1 MLFRRST
8 MSQFAFW
15 NRLTALVRKEIKQLI
30 RDKSSLAIGLVLPI
44 ILILLFGYGL
54 SFDLSQAR
62 VGVVVD
68 QSSPQVNQALA
79 GLSGS
84 RYLTSQQF
92 YNLPE
97 AEQAIRDGKID
108 AILHFPSDFASQAQ
122 RGTAKVQ
129 LLLNGTSTTIAT
141 ALEGYVAGA
150 LTTAPSIQVDRSP
163 TLASSSTVIIEQ
175 RIWFNESSNSTW
187 FLVPGLMVLILT
199 LIGAFLTGLLIAR
212 ERERG
217 TLEALFVTPVRPF
230 EIVLAKLIPYVV
242 VGMIDIIICIVAA
255 HYIFAVP
262 MRGSLFSILSASF
275 LYLIV
280 SLLLGL
286 TISGFAQSQF
296 QASQIALLASFMPAL
311 MLSGFVFDTRN
322 LPLVVQI
329 VSQLLPATHFMTLI
343 KTLFMGGDDWKLW
356 FKECGILLGYIIIL
370 ICAVNYS
377 LRKRLR

>member
-15 NRLTALVRKEIKQLI
+15 NRLTALVRKETKQLI

-97 AEQAIRDGKID
+97 AEQAIRDGEID
-108 AILHFPSDFASQAQ
+108 VILHFPSDFSSQAQ
-122 RGTAKVQ
+122 QGNAKAQ

-150 LTTAPSIQVDRSP
+150 LTTVPSIQVDRSP
-163 TLASSSTVIIEQ
+163 ILATSSAVNIEQ

-280 SLLLGL
+280 SLLMGL

>member
-8 MSQFAFW
+8 MSFGFW
-15 NRLTALVRKEIKQLI
+15 NRLTALVRKETKQLI
-30 RDKSSLAIGLVLPI
+30 RDKSSLGIGLVLPV

-54 SFDLSQAR
+54 SFDLNQAR

-68 QSSPQVNQALA
+68 QSSPQINQILA
-79 GLSGS
+79 GLKGS
-84 RYLTSQQF
+84 RYLTSQEF
-92 YNLPE
+92 PSLPK
-97 AEQAIRDGKID
+97 AEQAIRDGEID
-108 AILHFPSDFASQAQ
+108 AILHFPSDFTSQTQ
-122 RGTAKVQ
+122 QGNAKAQ

-141 ALEGYVAGA
+141 ALEGYITGA
-150 LTTAPSIQVDRSP
+150 LTTVASIQVDRGQI
-163 TLASSSTVIIEQ
+163 LAPSSAINVEQ
-175 RIWFNESSNSTW
+175 RIWFNESANSTW

-217 TLEALFVTPVRPF
+217 TLEALFVTAVRPF
-230 EIVLAKLIPYVV
+230 EILLAKLIPYVV
-242 VGMIDIIICIVAA
+242 VGMIDIVICIIAA
-255 HYIFAVP
+255 YFIFEVP
-262 MRGSLFSILSASF
+262 MRGSLFSVLSASF
-275 LYLIV
+275 LYLVV
-280 SLLLGL
+280 SLLIGL

-329 VSQLLPATHFMTLI
+329 ISQLLPATHFMILI

-356 FKECGILLGYIIIL
+356 LKECGFLLGYIIVL
-370 ICAVNYS
+370 ICAVNFS
-377 LRKRLR
+377 LKKRLR

>member
-8 MSQFAFW
+8 MSFGFW
-15 NRLTALVRKEIKQLI
+15 NRLTALVRKETKQLI
-30 RDKSSLAIGLVLPI
+30 RDKSSLGIGLVLPV

-54 SFDLSQAR
+54 SFDLNQAR

-68 QSSPQVNQALA
+68 QSSPQINQILA
-79 GLSGS
+79 GLKGS
-84 RYLTSQQF
+84 RYLASQEF
-92 YNLPE
+92 PSLPK
-97 AEQAIRDGKID
+97 AEQAIRDEEID
-108 AILHFPSDFASQAQ
+108 AILHFPSDFTSQTQ
-122 RGTAKVQ
+122 QGNAKAQ

-141 ALEGYVAGA
+141 ALEGYITGA
-150 LTTAPSIQVDRSP
+150 LTTAPSIQVDRGQI
-163 TLASSSTVIIEQ
+163 LATSSAVNIEQ
-175 RIWFNESSNSTW
+175 RIWFNESANSTW

-242 VGMIDIIICIVAA
+242 VGMIDIVICIIAA
-255 HYIFAVP
+255 YFIFEVP
-262 MRGSLFSILSASF
+262 MRGSLFSVLSASF
-275 LYLIV
+275 LYLVV

-296 QASQIALLASFMPAL
+296 QASQIALLASFMPAQ

-329 VSQLLPATHFMTLI
+329 ISQLLPATHFMILI

-356 FKECGILLGYIIIL
+356 LKECGFLLGYIIVL
-370 ICAVNYS
+370 ICAVNFS
-377 LRKRLR
+377 LKKRLR

>member
-1 MLFRRST
+1 
-8 MSQFAFW
+8 MSLGFW
-15 NRLTALVRKEIKQLI
+15 NRLTALVRKETKQLI
-30 RDKSSLAIGLVLPI
+30 RDKSSLGIGLVLPV

-54 SFDLSQAR
+54 SFDVNQAR

-68 QSSPQVNQALA
+68 QSSPQINQALA
-79 GLSGS
+79 GLNGS
-84 RYLTSQQF
+84 RYLTRLEF
-92 YNLPE
+92 HNLPE
-97 AEQAIRDGKID
+97 AEQAIRDGEID

-122 RGTAKVQ
+122 QGNAKVQ

-150 LTTAPSIQVDRSP
+150 LATAPSIQFDRSP
-163 TLASSSTVIIEQ
+163 ILATSSAVNIEQ
-175 RIWFNESSNSTW
+175 RIWFNESGNSTW

-242 VGMIDIIICIVAA
+242 VGMIDIMICLVAA
-255 HYIFAVP
+255 YFIFEVP

-329 VSQLLPATHFMTLI
+329 ISQLLPATHFMILI

-356 FKECGILLGYIIIL
+356 FKECGFLLGYIIVL
-370 ICAVNYS
+370 ICAVNVS
-377 LRKRLR
+377 LKKRLR

>member
-1 MLFRRST
+1 
-8 MSQFAFW
+8 MSFAFW
-15 NRLTALVRKEIKQLI
+15 NRLTALVRKETKQLI
-30 RDKSSLAIGLVLPI
+30 RDKSSLGIGLVLPI

-54 SFDLSQAR
+54 SFDLNQAR

-68 QSSPQVNQALA
+68 QSSPQINQVLA
-79 GLSGS
+79 GLNGS
-84 RYLTSQQF
+84 QYLTSQEF
-92 YNLPE
+92 HNLPE
-97 AEQAIRDGKID
+97 AEQAIRDGEID

-122 RGTAKVQ
+122 QGNAKAQ

-141 ALEGYVAGA
+141 ALEGYVTGA
-150 LTTAPSIQVDRSP
+150 LATAPSIQVDRSQI
-163 TLASSSTVIIEQ
+163 LATSSTVNIEQ
-175 RIWFNESSNSTW
+175 RIWFNESANSTW

-242 VGMIDIIICIVAA
+242 VGMIDIVICIIAA
-255 HYIFAVP
+255 YFIFEVP

-329 VSQLLPATHFMTLI
+329 VSQLLPATHFMILI

-356 FKECGILLGYIIIL
+356 FKECGILLGYIVVL
-370 ICAVNYS
+370 ICAVNFS
-377 LRKRLR
+377 LKKRLR

>member
-1 MLFRRST
+1 
-8 MSQFAFW
+8 MSFGFW
-15 NRLTALVRKEIKQLI
+15 NRLTALVRKETKQLI
-30 RDKSSLAIGLVLPI
+30 RDKSSLGIGLVLPV

-54 SFDLSQAR
+54 SFDLNQAR

-68 QSSPQVNQALA
+68 QSSPQINQILA
-79 GLSGS
+79 GLKGS
-84 RYLTSQQF
+84 RYLASQEF
-92 YNLPE
+92 PSLPK
-97 AEQAIRDGKID
+97 AEQAIRDGEID
-108 AILHFPSDFASQAQ
+108 AILHFPSDFTSQTQ
-122 RGTAKVQ
+122 QGNAKAQ
-129 LLLNGTSTTIAT
+129 LLLNGTSTIIAT
-141 ALEGYVAGA
+141 ALEGYITGA
-150 LTTAPSIQVDRSP
+150 LATAASIQVDRGQI
-163 TLASSSTVIIEQ
+163 LATSSAINVEQ
-175 RIWFNESSNSTW
+175 RIWFNESANSTW

-242 VGMIDIIICIVAA
+242 VGMIDIVICIITA
-255 HYIFAVP
+255 YFIFEVP
-262 MRGSLFSILSASF
+262 MRGSLFSVLSASF
-275 LYLIV
+275 LYLVV

-329 VSQLLPATHFMTLI
+329 ISQLLPATHFMILI

-356 FKECGILLGYIIIL
+356 LKECGFLLGYIIVL
-370 ICAVNYS
+370 ICAVNFS
-377 LRKRLR
+377 LKKRLR

>member
-1 MLFRRST
+1 
-8 MSQFAFW
+8 MSFGFW
-15 NRLTALVRKEIKQLI
+15 NRLTALVRKETKQLI
-30 RDKSSLAIGLVLPI
+30 RDKSSLGIGLVLPV

-54 SFDLSQAR
+54 SFDLNQAR

-68 QSSPQVNQALA
+68 QSSPQINQALA
-79 GLSGS
+79 GLNGS
-84 RYLTSQQF
+84 RYLTSQKF
-92 YNLPE
+92 HNLPE
-97 AEQAIRDGKID
+97 AEQAIRDDKID

-122 RGTAKVQ
+122 QGNAKVQ
-129 LLLNGTSTTIAT
+129 LLLNGTSTTIA
-141 ALEGYVAGA
+141 AVLEGYVAGA
-150 LTTAPSIQVDRSP
+150 LATAPSIQFDRSP
-163 TLASSSTVIIEQ
+163 ILATSSAVNIEQ
-175 RIWFNESSNSTW
+175 RIWFNESGNSTW

-242 VGMIDIIICIVAA
+242 VGMIDIMICLVAA
-255 HYIFAVP
+255 YFIFEVP

-329 VSQLLPATHFMTLI
+329 ISQLLPATHFMILI

-356 FKECGILLGYIIIL
+356 FKECGFLLGYIVVL
-370 ICAVNYS
+370 ICAVNVS
-377 LRKRLR
+377 LKKRLR

>member
-1 MLFRRST
+1 
-8 MSQFAFW
+8 MSFGFW
-15 NRLTALVRKEIKQLI
+15 NRLTALVRKETKQLI
-30 RDKSSLAIGLVLPI
+30 RDKSSLGIGLVLPV

-68 QSSPQVNQALA
+68 QSSPQINQALA
-79 GLSGS
+79 GLNGS
-84 RYLTSQQF
+84 RYLISQEF
-92 YNLPE
+92 HNLPE

-122 RGTAKVQ
+122 QGNAKVQ

-150 LTTAPSIQVDRSP
+150 LATAPSIQFDRSQI
-163 TLASSSTVIIEQ
+163 LATSSAVNIEQ
-175 RIWFNESSNSTW
+175 RIWFNESGNSTW

-217 TLEALFVTPVRPF
+217 TLEALFVTPVRSF

-242 VGMIDIIICIVAA
+242 VGMIDIVICIVAA
-255 HYIFAVP
+255 YFIFEVP

-275 LYLIV
+275 LYLVV

-329 VSQLLPATHFMTLI
+329 ISQLLPATHFMILI

-356 FKECGILLGYIIIL
+356 FKECGFLLGYIVIL
-370 ICAVNYS
+370 ICAVNFS
-377 LRKRLR
+377 LKKRLR

>member
-1 MLFRRST
+1 LES
-8 MSQFAFW
+8 
-15 NRLTALVRKEIKQLI
+15 
-30 RDKSSLAIGLVLPI
+30 IGLVLPI

-54 SFDLSQAR
+54 SFDLNQAR

-97 AEQAIRDGKID
+97 AEQAIRDGEID
-108 AILHFPSDFASQAQ
+108 AILHFPSDFTSQAQ

-163 TLASSSTVIIEQ
+163 ILATSSAVNIEQ
-175 RIWFNESSNSTW
+175 RIRFNESSNSTW

-262 MRGSLFSILSASF
+262 MCGSLFSILSASF

>member
-1 MLFRRST
+1 MRVRRPT
-8 MSQFAFW
+8 MSFAFW
-15 NRLTALVRKEIKQLI
+15 SRLKALVRKETKQLL
-30 RDKSSLAIGLVLPI
+30 RDKSSLGIGLVLPV

-54 SFDLSQAR
+54 SFDLNQAR

-68 QSSPQVNQALA
+68 QSSLQVNQVLA
-79 GLSGS
+79 GLNGS
-84 RYLTSQQF
+84 RYLTSLKF
-92 YNLPE
+92 HNLPE
-97 AEQAIRDGKID
+97 AEQAIRNGKID
-108 AILHFPSDFASQAQ
+108 AILHLPSDFANQAQ
-122 RGTAKVQ
+122 QGNAKVQ
-129 LLLNGTSTTIAT
+129 LLLNGRSTTIAT

-150 LTTAPSIQVDRSP
+150 LATAPSIQIDRSSI
-163 TLASSSTVIIEQ
+163 LASASAVKIEQ
-175 RIWFNESSNSTW
+175 RIWFNESGNSTW

-242 VGMIDIIICIVAA
+242 VGMIDIVICIVAA
-255 HYIFAVP
+255 HFIFEVP
-262 MRGSLFSILSASF
+262 MRGSLFSILFASF

-329 VSQLLPATHFMTLI
+329 ISQLLPATHFMVLI

-356 FKECGILLGYIIIL
+356 FKECGILLGYIVVL
-370 ICAVNYS
+370 ICAVNFS
-377 LRKRLR
+377 LKKRLR

>member
-1 MLFRRST
+1 
-8 MSQFAFW
+8 MSFGFW
-15 NRLTALVRKEIKQLI
+15 NRLMALVRKETKQLI
-30 RDKSSLAIGLVLPI
+30 RDKSSLGIGLVLPV

-54 SFDLSQAR
+54 SFDLNQAR

-68 QSSPQVNQALA
+68 QPSPQINQVLT

-84 RYLTSQQF
+84 RYLTRQEF
-92 YNLPE
+92 HNFPE

-122 RGTAKVQ
+122 QGNAKVQ
-129 LLLNGTSTTIAT
+129 LLLNGRSTTIAT

-150 LTTAPSIQVDRSP
+150 LATEPSIQMDRSP
-163 TLASSSTVIIEQ
+163 IVATSSAVNIEQ
-175 RIWFNESSNSTW
+175 RIWFNESGNSTW

-242 VGMIDIIICIVAA
+242 VGMIDIVICLIAA
-255 HYIFAVP
+255 YFIFEVP

-329 VSQLLPATHFMTLI
+329 ISQLLPATHFMILI
-343 KTLFMGGDDWKLW
+343 KTLFMGGDDWTLW
-356 FKECGILLGYIIIL
+356 LKECSILLVYIVVL
-370 ICAVNYS
+370 ICAVNFS

>member
-1 MLFRRST
+1 
-8 MSQFAFW
+8 MSFAFW
-15 NRLTALVRKEIKQLI
+15 NRLKALVRKETKQLL
-30 RDKSSLAIGLVLPI
+30 RDKSSLGIGLVLPV

-54 SFDLSQAR
+54 SFDLNQAR

-68 QSSPQVNQALA
+68 QSSLQVNQVLA
-79 GLSGS
+79 GLNGS
-84 RYLTSQQF
+84 RYLTSLEF
-92 YNLPE
+92 HNLPE
-97 AEQAIRDGKID
+97 AEQAIRNGKID
-108 AILHFPSDFASQAQ
+108 AILHLPSDFASQAQ
-122 RGTAKVQ
+122 QGNAKVQ
-129 LLLNGTSTTIAT
+129 LLLNGRSTTIAT
-141 ALEGYVAGA
+141 ALEGYVSGA
-150 LTTAPSIQVDRSP
+150 LATAPSIQIDRSP
-163 TLASSSTVIIEQ
+163 ILASASAVKIEQ
-175 RIWFNESSNSTW
+175 RIWFNESGNSTW

-242 VGMIDIIICIVAA
+242 VGMIDIVICIVAA
-255 HYIFAVP
+255 HFIFEVP
-262 MRGSLFSILSASF
+262 MRSSLFSILSASF

-329 VSQLLPATHFMTLI
+329 ISQLLPATHFMVLI
-343 KTLFMGGDDWKLW
+343 KTLFMGGDDWRLW
-356 FKECGILLGYIIIL
+356 FKECGILLGYIVVL
-370 ICAVNYS
+370 ICAVNFS
-377 LRKRLR
+377 LKKRLR

>member
-1 MLFRRST
+1 MRVRRPT
-8 MSQFAFW
+8 MSFAFW
-15 NRLTALVRKEIKQLI
+15 SRLKALVRKETKQLL
-30 RDKSSLAIGLVLPI
+30 RDKSSLGIGLVLPV

-54 SFDLSQAR
+54 SFDLNQAR

-68 QSSPQVNQALA
+68 QSSPQVNQFLA
-79 GLSGS
+79 GLNGS
-84 RYLTSQQF
+84 RYLTSLEF
-92 YNLPE
+92 RNLPE
-97 AEQAIRDGKID
+97 AEQAIRNGKID
-108 AILHFPSDFASQAQ
+108 AILHFPSDFANQAQ
-122 RGTAKVQ
+122 QGNAKVQ
-129 LLLNGTSTTIAT
+129 LLLNGRSTTIAT

-150 LTTAPSIQVDRSP
+150 LATAPSIQIDRSLI
-163 TLASSSTVIIEQ
+163 LASASAVKIEQ
-175 RIWFNESSNSTW
+175 RIWFNESGNSTW

-242 VGMIDIIICIVAA
+242 VGMIDIVICIVAA
-255 HYIFAVP
+255 HFIFEVP
-262 MRGSLFSILSASF
+262 MRGSLFSILFASF

-329 VSQLLPATHFMTLI
+329 ISQLLPATHFMVLI
-343 KTLFMGGDDWKLW
+343 KTLFMGGDDWRLW
-356 FKECGILLGYIIIL
+356 FKECGILLGYIVVL
-370 ICAVNYS
+370 ICAVNFS
-377 LRKRLR
+377 LKKRLR